1 MTSSTPH
8 EHSKNITSI
17 SMDWKEFSRRNSEAE
32 EEFNST
38 TINCKHREK
47 LRNSG
52 IFSSSITEDKQ
63 KAEII
68 LVELVIDAIGKGQLS
83 CPDNTWGRWSKGKHN
98 LYHLTCTIFY
108 KQVFVKSL
116 RAIKSKEQESTGFSL
131 PAKWRYFLQ
140 GYLNQNREVSSRK
153 TWEANQIY
161 CCCSLLEFALKPSYH
176 GMRETT

>member
-83 CPDNTWGRWSKGKHN
+83 CPDNTREVIQGKTQSLSPYMHN
-98 LYHLTCTIFY
+98 
-108 KQVFVKSL
+108 
-116 RAIKSKEQESTGFSL
+116 
-131 PAKWRYFLQ
+131 FLQ
-140 GYLNQNREVSSRK
+140 AGICKIS
-153 TWEANQIY
+153 
-161 CCCSLLEFALKPSYH
+161 
-176 GMRETT
+176 